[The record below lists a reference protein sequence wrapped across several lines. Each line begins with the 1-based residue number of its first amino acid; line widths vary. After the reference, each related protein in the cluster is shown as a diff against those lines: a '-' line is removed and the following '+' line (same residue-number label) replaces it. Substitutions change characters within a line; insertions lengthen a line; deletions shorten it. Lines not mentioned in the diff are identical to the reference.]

1 MLFDL
6 GQPSW
11 SAQHM
16 PKSRWTRALAEL
28 PDHILSS
35 CLRLTSLVAKLRCQQ
50 VCTSWRSL
58 LKCSAAPGDACE
70 ASNSSLWGRSL
81 SVYLSGPTET
91 LARTRVVNMGYKEA
105 VTFVDLITTAGPL
118 SLHNEAC
125 LHWIGQQA
133 MVFPEVY
140 IDIGAVSPAQLMP
153 HLATALKAASARAP
167 SGWQLQL
174 DAGEE
179 TWTTNLHL
187 SKADSTASL
196 QTISNLVKYP
206 NPDSHN
212 TVSCRF

>member
-1 MLFDL
+1 
-6 GQPSW
+6 
-11 SAQHM
+11 
-16 PKSRWTRALAEL
+16 
-28 PDHILSS
+28 
-35 CLRLTSLVAKLRCQQ
+35 
-50 VCTSWRSL
+50 
-58 LKCSAAPGDACE
+58 
-70 ASNSSLWGRSL
+70 
-81 SVYLSGPTET
+81 
-91 LARTRVVNMGYKEA
+91 MGYKEA